1 MLVTILTHLFIQI
14 KGLLT
19 HLPTSFYQQ
28 THPLPK
34 MNVNFNMPDFKN
46 LKSTLHR
53 VVQVNSYTQFPSFPY
68 NPPLLFTPQLTEE
81 KLGTSERTELDSHL
95 ENLVERAECSRN
107 WTEKIVKN
115 SESVLI
121 PNPGNRVEDYIFEKI
136 EKKKPTR
143 LSNLEYL
150 GQDMIEVNLRI

>member
-1 MLVTILTHLFIQI
+1 
-14 KGLLT
+14 
-19 HLPTSFYQQ
+19 
-28 THPLPK
+28 

-46 LKSTLHR
+46 LKSTLTR
-53 VVQVNSYTQFPSFPY
+53 VVQVRRAYESQPAIITHQ
-68 NPPLLFTPQLTEE
+68 LQLTEE
-81 KLGTSERTELDSHL
+81 KLGTSERTELDANL

-115 SESVLI
+115 SEAVLI

-150 GQDMIEVNLRI
+150 GLDMIEVLLPDY